1 MFFIVWGFK
10 ILFKTI
16 GEGEFHCPSCG
27 SDRKYL
33 HRQGRRWFTIFWLP
47 VIPLKTAGT
56 IVQCS
61 VCSNKYN
68 ENVLQLP
75 TSSETAASIGFA
87 RRAIAAH
94 MVVVSDNTTVA
105 REAAV
110 AMMRES
116 GMADYDMAQLDIDRE
131 TADWQRVRAWGEH
144 LGTSLSPAGAEAMLM
159 AAARVAAADEA
170 LTDAERAV
178 INDLGAAFGL
188 TPVHIDGIVASA
200 NQAAPRHHG

>member
-1 MFFIVWGFK
+1 MLLVWGFK

-16 GEGEFHCPSCG
+16 GEGQFHCPSCG
-27 SDRKYL
+27 CDRRYD
-33 HRQGRRWFTIFWLP
+33 HRQGRRWFTLFWIP
-47 VIPLKTAGT
+47 IIPLKAAGM
-56 IVQCS
+56 IVQCT
-61 VCSNKYN
+61 VCKQQYN
-68 ENVLQLP
+68 EKVLQLP
-75 TSSETAASIGFA
+75 TSAETATSIGFA

-94 MVVVSDNTTVA
+94 MVMVSDNTTVA

-116 GMADYDMAQLDIDRE
+116 GMTDYDMAQLDVDRE
-131 TADWQRVRAWGEH
+131 TSDWERVRSWGQH
-144 LGTSLSPAGAEAMLM
+144 LGSALSPAGAEAMLL

-170 LTDAERAV
+170 ITDAERSV

-188 TPVHIDGIVASA
+188 TPVHIEGIIASA

>member
-1 MFFIVWGFK
+1 MLLIWGFK

-16 GEGEFHCPSCG
+16 GEGQFHCPSCG
-27 SDRKYL
+27 CDRRYD
-33 HRQGRRWFTIFWLP
+33 HRQGRRWFTLFWIP
-47 VIPLKTAGT
+47 IIPLKVAGA

-61 VCSNKYN
+61 VCNKKYN

-75 TSSETAASIGFA
+75 TSAETATSIGFA

-116 GMADYDMAQLDIDRE
+116 GMAEYDLAQLDIDRE
-131 TADWQRVRAWGEH
+131 PSDWERVRSGGEP
-144 LGTSLSPAGAEAMLM
+144 LGTTLSPAGAESILL

-170 LTDAERAV
+170 ITDSERSV

-200 NQAAPRHHG
+200 NQGAPRHHG

>member
-1 MFFIVWGFK
+1 MLIVWGFK
-10 ILFKTI
+10 VFFKTI
-16 GEGEFHCPSCG
+16 GEGQFHCPSCG
-27 SDRKYL
+27 ADRRYD
-33 HRQGRRWFTIFWLP
+33 HRQGRRWFTIFWIP
-47 VIPLKTAGT
+47 IIPLKAVGT
-56 IVQCS
+56 IVQCG
-61 VCSNKYN
+61 VCKKKYN

-75 TSSETAASIGFA
+75 TSAETASSIGFA

-94 MVVVSDNTTVA
+94 MVMISDNTTVA

-116 GMADYDMAQLDIDRE
+116 GMADYDLAQLDIDRV
-131 TADWQRVRAWGEH
+131 TSDWERVRSWGLH
-144 LGTSLSPAGAEAMLM
+144 LGTSLSPAGAEAMLL

-170 LTDAERAV
+170 ITDSERSV

-188 TPVHIDGIVASA
+188 TPVHVDGIIASA